1 MNVIGI
7 VAISVLAALF
17 LFALL
22 GGTGLLIWLAM
33 RQRRELAAA
42 QATNTTVHAET
53 EKLIA
58 ANQAEVKNAIEGARS
73 KFDGIRTQIMAAID
87 DSRKA
92 TEAAQVA
99 QLKALNEVL
108 SVHRKEMQEGIDK
121 INAEALQ
128 TVAVRLL
135 QVCVRSEKAVAV
147 LQELIL
153 EHEKA
158 PGAEYGAEEFAPEE
172 NRFGPPPSG
181 YGQSVTARL
190 DAEADRV
197 ETAEVLTEAKSQV

>member
-22 GGTGLLIWLAM
+22 GGTGLLIWLAI
-33 RQRRELAAA
+33 RQRRELATA
-42 QATNTTVHAET
+42 QTANASVHAET

-58 ANQAEVKNAIEGARS
+58 ANQAEVKGAIEGARS
-73 KFDGIRTQIMAAID
+73 KFDGIRAQIMAAID

-92 TEAAQVA
+92 TESAQVA

-108 SVHRKEMQEGIDK
+108 AVHRKEMQEGIDK

-128 TVAVRLL
+128 TVVVRLT

-147 LQELIL
+147 LQQMIL
-153 EHEKA
+153 ESEKA
-158 PGAEYGAEEFAPEE
+158 PGGEYGAEEFAPEE

-181 YGQSVTARL
+181 YSQSVTARL
-190 DAEADRV
+190 DDEADR
-197 ETAEVLTEAKSQV
+197 AAADEVHTEAVEQV

>member
-22 GGTGLLIWLAM
+22 GGTGLLIWLAV

-42 QATNTTVHAET
+42 QAANTSVHAET

-58 ANQAEVKNAIEGARS
+58 ANQAEVKGAIEGARS
-73 KFDGIRTQIMAAID
+73 KFDGIRAAIQGAID

-92 TEAAQVA
+92 SEAAQVA
-99 QLKALNEVL
+99 QAKALDEVL
-108 SVHRKEMQEGIDK
+108 ATHRNEMQKAIDK

-128 TVAVRLL
+128 TVAVRLT

-147 LQELIL
+147 LQQMIL
-153 EHEKA
+153 ESEKS
-158 PGAEYGAEEFAPEE
+158 PGAQYGAEEFAPEE
-172 NRFGPPPSG
+172 NSFGPPPSG

-190 DAEADRV
+190 DQEADRV
-197 ETAEVLTEAKSQV
+197 DTADVLTEAVPQV